1 MKCLLCTTESST
13 SLLNSFDCP
22 KCGLKFK
29 NPNQF
34 LSDKEEKERYHT
46 HQNNPED
53 QGYRDFLNKLV
64 NPLEKFLPKESFKSL
79 DFGCGPGP
87 TISLLLKKFGAET
100 ADYDPLFFPQNELLK
115 TIHYD
120 VVVSTEVVEHFHHP
134 AEDWKLLS
142 SLVKS
147 GGILAIMTQFLK
159 PETDYAKWWYKNDP
173 THVVFYSEKT
183 FSYLCE
189 YLELEKVFCD
199 ENSVIIF
206 RKR

>member
-1 MKCLLCTTESST
+1 MKCLLCTTECS
-13 SLLNSFDCP
+13 NSELQTFDCP
-22 KCGLKFK
+22 NCGLKFK
-29 NPNQF
+29 DPNSF
-34 LSDKEEKERYHT
+34 LNNQEEIDRYKSHN
-46 HQNNPED
+46 NNPD
-53 QGYRDFLNKLV
+53 DKGYRDFLNKLV
-64 NPLEKFLPKESFKSL
+64 IPLEKFLPEVPFNSL

-87 TISLLLKKFGAET
+87 TISLLLKKYGAIT
-100 ADYDPLFFPQNELLK
+100 SDYDPLFFPQTELLK
-115 TIHYD
+115 TSHYD
-120 VVVSTEVVEHFHHP
+120 AVVSTEVVEHFHHP

-159 PETDYAKWWYKNDP
+159 AETDYAKWWYKNDP
-173 THVVFYSEKT
+173 THVVFYNEKT

-189 YLELEKVFCD
+189 CLGLEKVFCD